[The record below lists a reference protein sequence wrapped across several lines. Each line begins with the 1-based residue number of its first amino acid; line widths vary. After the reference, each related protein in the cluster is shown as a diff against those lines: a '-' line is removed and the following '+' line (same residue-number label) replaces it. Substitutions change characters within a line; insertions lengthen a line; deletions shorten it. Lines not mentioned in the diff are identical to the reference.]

1 MPAPPPSP
9 PPPPRD
15 DEPRDVVAAGFPSAP
30 LGVMSGEPVEEGIF
44 EGPPADIQVGE
55 ARTAR
60 APRGAIRR
68 LGWPF
73 WISVG
78 WVGLVILVAVLAN
91 VLPLDDP
98 NAIGSALPKQNP
110 SLQHLLGTDELG
122 RDLFSRV
129 IFGAR
134 ISLIVGFS
142 SIFIGMAVG
151 GTLGLMAGFFRG
163 PLDTLFDGAS
173 TVALA
178 FPALVFLLAIVAVFG
193 QSLFTVVVS
202 IGVISIAPLFRVV
215 RANTIVY
222 AQREFV
228 LAARALGA
236 RNARIIA
243 REILPNVLPTALS
256 FALVAVAVAIVAEGA
271 LAFLGL
277 SVRPPTPTWG
287 GMISEGRTSLEQDA
301 LICLWPSLALFFTV
315 LALNFAGDRL
325 RSFFEVREGGL

>member
-1 MPAPPPSP
+1 MPAPPSSQPPSSEHGLP
-9 PPPPRD
+9 SDVTPAGPGPVIG
-15 DEPRDVVAAGFPSAP
+15 VVA
-30 LGVMSGEPVEEGIF
+30 GEPVGDRF
-44 EGPPADIQVGE
+44 EGVPDVQIGQ

-60 APRGAIRR
+60 PPGAAIRR
-68 LGWPF
+68 LGATF

-78 WVGLVILVAVLAN
+78 WVGLVIILAVLAN

-98 NAIGSALPKQNP
+98 NAIGSSLPRQDP
-110 SLQHLLGTDELG
+110 SLSHLLGTDSLG
-122 RDLFSRV
+122 RDIFSRV

-134 ISLIVGFS
+134 VSLTVGFA
-142 SIFIGMAVG
+142 SIFIGMVVG
-151 GTLGLMAGFFRG
+151 GTLGLIAGFYRG
-163 PLDTLFDGAS
+163 RVDSILDATN
-173 TVALA
+173 TVGLA
-178 FPALVFLLAIVAVFG
+178 FPALVFLLVLVTFVG
-193 QSLFTVVVS
+193 QSLFIVVVG
-202 IGVISIAPLFRVV
+202 IGVLSIFPLFRIV

-236 RNARIIA
+236 KRIRIMA

-287 GMISEGRTSLEQDA
+287 GMISEGRNALEQDP

-325 RSFFEVREGGL
+325 RSYFEVREGGL

>member
-1 MPAPPPSP
+1 MA
-9 PPPPRD
+9 
-15 DEPRDVVAAGFPSAP
+15 
-30 LGVMSGEPVEEGIF
+30 GEPAGGELL
-44 EGPPADIQVGE
+44 EGPSDVQLGE

-60 APRGAIRR
+60 APSKAIRR
-68 LGWPF
+68 LGFAF

-78 WVGLVILVAVLAN
+78 WVGLVILLAVLAN

-98 NAIGSALPKQNP
+98 NGIGSALPRQDP
-110 SLQHLLGTDELG
+110 SLQHLLGTDTLG
-122 RDLFSRV
+122 RDIFSRV

-134 ISLIVGFS
+134 ISLIVGFA
-142 SIFIGMAVG
+142 SIFIGMVAG
-151 GTLGLMAGFFRG
+151 GSLGVIAGFFRG
-163 PLDTLFDGAS
+163 PLDALFDGVS

-178 FPALVFLLAIVAVFG
+178 FPALVFLLAIVAAVG
-193 QSLFTVVVS
+193 QSLLTVVVG
-202 IGVISIAPLFRVV
+202 IGILSIAPLFRIV

-236 RNARIIA
+236 RSTRIMF

-287 GMISEGRTSLEQDA
+287 GMISEGRTALQQDP

-325 RSFFEVREGGL
+325 RSYFEIREGGL

>member
-1 MPAPPPSP
+1 MPAPPSSQPPSSEHGLP
-9 PPPPRD
+9 SDATPAGPGPVIG
-15 DEPRDVVAAGFPSAP
+15 VVA
-30 LGVMSGEPVEEGIF
+30 GEPVGDRLEGVPDVQI
-44 EGPPADIQVGE
+44 GQ

-60 APRGAIRR
+60 PPGTAIRR
-68 LGWPF
+68 LGATF

-78 WVGLVILVAVLAN
+78 WVGLVIILAVLAN

-98 NAIGSALPKQNP
+98 NAIGSSLPRQDP
-110 SLQHLLGTDELG
+110 SLSHLLGTDSLG
-122 RDLFSRV
+122 RDIFSRV

-134 ISLIVGFS
+134 VSLTVGFA
-142 SIFIGMAVG
+142 SIFIGMVVG
-151 GTLGLMAGFFRG
+151 GTLGLVAGFYRG
-163 PLDTLFDGAS
+163 PVDSILDATN
-173 TVALA
+173 TVGLA
-178 FPALVFLLAIVAVFG
+178 FPALVFLLALVTFVG
-193 QSLFTVVVS
+193 QSLFIVVVG
-202 IGVISIAPLFRVV
+202 IGVLSIFPLFRIV

-236 RNARIIA
+236 KRIRIMA

-287 GMISEGRTSLEQDA
+287 GMISEGRNALEQDP

-325 RSFFEVREGGL
+325 RSYFEVREGGL

>member
-1 MPAPPPSP
+1 MPEPPSSRP
-9 PPPPRD
+9 PSRP
-15 DEPRDVVAAGFPSAP
+15 DVVPAGIPSTS
-30 LGVMSGEPVEEGIF
+30 LGVMAGAPAGGEVL
-44 EGPPADIQVGE
+44 EGPADVQLGE
-55 ARTAR
+55 AKTAR
-60 APRGAIRR
+60 APSAAIRR
-68 LGWPF
+68 LGF
-73 WISVG
+73 ALWISVG
-78 WVGLVILVAVLAN
+78 WVTLVILLAVLAN
-91 VLPLDDP
+91 LLPLDDP
-98 NAIGSALPKQNP
+98 NGIGSALPKQSP
-110 SLQHLLGTDELG
+110 SLQHLLGTDSLG
-122 RDLFSRV
+122 RDIFSRI

-134 ISLIVGFS
+134 VSLIVGFT
-142 SIFIGMAVG
+142 SIFIGMVVG
-151 GTLGLMAGFFRG
+151 GALGLIAGFYRG
-163 PLDTLFDGAS
+163 PLDAIFDGAS

-178 FPALVFLLAIVAVFG
+178 FPALVFLLAIVAAVG

-202 IGVISIAPLFRVV
+202 IGILSIAPLFRIV

-236 RNARIIA
+236 RRIRIMA

-301 LICLWPSLALFFTV
+301 LICVWPSLALFFTV

-325 RSFFEVREGGL
+325 RSFFEIREGGL

>member
-1 MPAPPPSP
+1 MPEPPSSQP
-9 PPPPRD
+9 PSRP
-15 DEPRDVVAAGFPSAP
+15 DVVPAGIPSAS
-30 LGVMSGEPVEEGIF
+30 LGVMAGEPAGGEVLEGA
-44 EGPPADIQVGE
+44 ADVQLGE

-60 APRGAIRR
+60 PPSAAIRR
-68 LGWPF
+68 LGPAF

-78 WVGLVILVAVLAN
+78 WVGLVILLAVLAN

-98 NAIGSALPKQNP
+98 NGIGSALPKQNP
-110 SLQHLLGTDELG
+110 SLQHLLGTDSLG
-122 RDLFSRV
+122 RDIFSRV

-134 ISLIVGFS
+134 ISLIVGFA

-151 GTLGLMAGFFRG
+151 GTLGVIAGFYRG
-163 PLDTLFDGAS
+163 PLDALFDGVS

-178 FPALVFLLAIVAVFG
+178 FPALVFLLAIVAAVG
-193 QSLFTVVVS
+193 QSLLTVVVG
-202 IGVISIAPLFRVV
+202 IGILSIAPLFRIV

-236 RNARIIA
+236 KSGRIML

-287 GMISEGRTSLEQDA
+287 GMISEGRTALEQDA

-315 LALNFAGDRL
+315 LALNFGGDRL

>member
-1 MPAPPPSP
+1 MA
-9 PPPPRD
+9 
-15 DEPRDVVAAGFPSAP
+15 
-30 LGVMSGEPVEEGIF
+30 GEPAGGELL
-44 EGPPADIQVGE
+44 EGPSDVQLGE
-55 ARTAR
+55 AKTAR
-60 APRGAIRR
+60 APSKAIRR
-68 LGWPF
+68 LGFAF

-78 WVGLVILVAVLAN
+78 WVGLVILLAVLAN

-98 NAIGSALPKQNP
+98 NGIGSALPRQDP
-110 SLQHLLGTDELG
+110 SLQHLLGTDTLG
-122 RDLFSRV
+122 RDIFSRV

-134 ISLIVGFS
+134 ISLIVGFA
-142 SIFIGMAVG
+142 SIFIGMVAG
-151 GTLGLMAGFFRG
+151 GSLGVIAGFFRG
-163 PLDTLFDGAS
+163 PLDALFDGVS

-178 FPALVFLLAIVAVFG
+178 FPALVFLLAIVAAVG
-193 QSLFTVVVS
+193 QSLLTVVVG
-202 IGVISIAPLFRVV
+202 IGILSIAPLFRIV

-236 RNARIIA
+236 RSTRIMF

-287 GMISEGRTSLEQDA
+287 GMISEGRTALQQDP

-325 RSFFEVREGGL
+325 RSYFEIREGGL

>member
-1 MPAPPPSP
+1 MLEGPA
-9 PPPPRD
+9 D
-15 DEPRDVVAAGFPSAP
+15 LQLGEAKTAHAPSA
-30 LGVMSGEPVEEGIF
+30 
-44 EGPPADIQVGE
+44 
-55 ARTAR
+55 
-60 APRGAIRR
+60 AIRR
-68 LGWPF
+68 LGFAF

-78 WVGLVILVAVLAN
+78 WVALVIILAVLAN
-91 VLPLDDP
+91 LLPLDDP
-98 NAIGSALPKQNP
+98 NGIGSALPKQSP
-110 SLQHLLGTDELG
+110 SLQHLLGTDSLG
-122 RDLFSRV
+122 RDIFSRI

-134 ISLIVGFS
+134 ISLIVGFT
-142 SIFIGMAVG
+142 SIFIGMVVG
-151 GTLGLMAGFFRG
+151 GMLGLIAGFYRG
-163 PLDTLFDGAS
+163 PLDAIFDGAS

-178 FPALVFLLAIVAVFG
+178 FPAVVFLLAIVAAVG

-202 IGVISIAPLFRVV
+202 IGILSIAPLFRIV

-236 RNARIIA
+236 RRIRIMA

-325 RSFFEVREGGL
+325 RSFFEIREGGL

>member
-1 MPAPPPSP
+1 MA
-9 PPPPRD
+9 
-15 DEPRDVVAAGFPSAP
+15 
-30 LGVMSGEPVEEGIF
+30 GEPAGELL
-44 EGPPADIQVGE
+44 EGPSDVQLGE
-55 ARTAR
+55 AKTAL
-60 APRGAIRR
+60 APSKAIRR
-68 LGWPF
+68 LGFAF

-78 WVGLVILVAVLAN
+78 WVGLVILLAVLAN

-98 NAIGSALPKQNP
+98 NGIGSALPRQDP
-110 SLQHLLGTDELG
+110 SLQHLLGTDTLG
-122 RDLFSRV
+122 RDIFSRV

-134 ISLIVGFS
+134 ISLIVGFA
-142 SIFIGMAVG
+142 SIFIGMVAG
-151 GTLGLMAGFFRG
+151 GSLGVIAGFFRG
-163 PLDTLFDGAS
+163 PLDTLFDGVS

-178 FPALVFLLAIVAVFG
+178 FPALVFLLAIVAAVG
-193 QSLFTVVVS
+193 QSLLTVVVG
-202 IGVISIAPLFRVV
+202 IGILSIAPLFRIV

-236 RNARIIA
+236 RSTRIMF

-287 GMISEGRTSLEQDA
+287 GMISEGRTALQQDP
-301 LICLWPSLALFFTV
+301 LISLWPSLALFFTV

-325 RSFFEVREGGL
+325 RSYFEIREGGL

>member
-1 MPAPPPSP
+1 MPEPPSSQP
-9 PPPPRD
+9 PSRP
-15 DEPRDVVAAGFPSAP
+15 DVVPAGIPSTS
-30 LGVMSGEPVEEGIF
+30 LGVMAGAPAGGEVLEG
-44 EGPPADIQVGE
+44 PADIQLGE
-55 ARTAR
+55 AKTAR
-60 APRGAIRR
+60 PPSAAIRR
-68 LGWPF
+68 LGVPF
-73 WISVG
+73 WIAVG
-78 WVGLVILVAVLAN
+78 WVTLVILLAVLAN

-98 NAIGSALPKQNP
+98 NAIGSALPRQDP
-110 SLQHLLGTDELG
+110 SLQHLLGTDTLG
-122 RDLFSRV
+122 RDIFSRV
-129 IFGAR
+129 IYGAR
-134 ISLIVGFS
+134 ISLIVGFA
-142 SIFIGMAVG
+142 SIFIGMVVG
-151 GTLGLMAGFFRG
+151 GTLGLIAGLFRG
-163 PLDTLFDGAS
+163 PLDALFDGIS

-178 FPALVFLLAIVAVFG
+178 FPALVFLLAIVAAVG

-202 IGVISIAPLFRVV
+202 IGILSIAPLFRVV

-236 RNARIIA
+236 KSLRIMM
-243 REILPNVLPTALS
+243 RELLPNVLPTALS
-256 FALVAVAVAIVAEGA
+256 FSLVAVAVAIVAEGA

-287 GMISEGRTSLEQDA
+287 GMISEGRTALEQDP

>member
-1 MPAPPPSP
+1 MPEPPSSGQP
-9 PPPPRD
+9 SSRP
-15 DEPRDVVAAGFPSAP
+15 DVVPAGVPSAS
-30 LGVMSGEPVEEGIF
+30 LGVMSGAPVGGEVEEG
-44 EGPPADIQVGE
+44 PLDIQVGVAE
-55 ARTAR
+55 TAR
-60 APRGAIRR
+60 APGTAIRR
-68 LGWPF
+68 LGAPF

-78 WVGLVILVAVLAN
+78 WVGLVIILAVLAN

-98 NAIGSALPKQNP
+98 NAIGSALPRQSP
-110 SLQHLLGTDELG
+110 SLQHLLGTDSLG
-122 RDLFSRV
+122 RDILSRV

-134 ISLIVGFS
+134 ISLIVGFA

-151 GTLGLMAGFFRG
+151 GALGLIAGFYRG

-178 FPALVFLLAIVAVFG
+178 FPALVFLLAVVAAVG

-202 IGVISIAPLFRVV
+202 IGILSIAPLFRVV

-222 AQREFV
+222 ARRDFV

-236 RNARIIA
+236 RSGRIIA
-243 REILPNVLPTALS
+243 REIVPNVLPTALS

-325 RSFFEVREGGL
+325 RAYFEVREGGL

>member
-1 MPAPPPSP
+1 MAGAPVGG
-9 PPPPRD
+9 D
-15 DEPRDVVAAGFPSAP
+15 
-30 LGVMSGEPVEEGIF
+30 
-44 EGPPADIQVGE
+44 VGE
-55 ARTAR
+55 GEVDVQIGRAETVR
-60 APRGAIRR
+60 APAAAIRR
-68 LGWPF
+68 LGAPF

-78 WVGLVILVAVLAN
+78 WVGLVIVLAVLAN

-98 NAIGSALPKQNP
+98 NNIGAGLPRQDP
-110 SLQHLLGTDELG
+110 SLQHLLGTDSLG
-122 RDLFSRV
+122 RDILSRV

-134 ISLIVGFS
+134 VSLIVGFS
-142 SIFIGMAVG
+142 SIFIGMVVG
-151 GTLGLMAGFFRG
+151 GALGLIAGFFRG
-163 PLDTLFDGAS
+163 PFDTLFDGVS

-178 FPALVFLLAIVAVFG
+178 FPALVFLLAIVAAVG
-193 QSLFTVVVS
+193 QGLFTVVVG
-202 IGVISIAPLFRVV
+202 IGILSIAPLFRIV

-236 RNARIIA
+236 KSTRIVW

-287 GMISEGRTSLEQDA
+287 GMISEGRNALEQDP

>member
-1 MPAPPPSP
+1 MPAPPSSQPPSSEHGLP
-9 PPPPRD
+9 SDVTAAGPGPVIG
-15 DEPRDVVAAGFPSAP
+15 VVA
-30 LGVMSGEPVEEGIF
+30 GEPVGDRF
-44 EGPPADIQVGE
+44 EGVPDVQIGRAE
-55 ARTAR
+55 TAR
-60 APRGAIRR
+60 PPGTAIRR
-68 LGWPF
+68 FGATF

-78 WVGLVILVAVLAN
+78 WVGLVILLAVLAN

-98 NAIGSALPKQNP
+98 NGIGSALPRQDP
-110 SLQHLLGTDELG
+110 SLAHLLGTDSLG
-122 RDLFSRV
+122 RDILSRV

-134 ISLIVGFS
+134 VSLIVGFA
-142 SIFIGMAVG
+142 SIFIGMVVG
-151 GTLGLMAGFFRG
+151 GGLALIAGFFRG
-163 PLDTLFDGAS
+163 PLDSFLDSAN
-173 TVALA
+173 TVGLA
-178 FPALVFLLAIVAVFG
+178 FPAVVFLLALVTAAG
-193 QSLFTVVVS
+193 QSLFIVV
-202 IGVISIAPLFRVV
+202 IGIGILAIFPLFRVV

-228 LAARALGA
+228 LASRALGA
-236 RNARIIA
+236 RSTRIIW

-287 GMISEGRTSLEQDA
+287 GMISEGRNSLEQDP

>member
-1 MPAPPPSP
+1 M
-9 PPPPRD
+9 
-15 DEPRDVVAAGFPSAP
+15 
-30 LGVMSGEPVEEGIF
+30 
-44 EGPPADIQVGE
+44 
-55 ARTAR
+55 
-60 APRGAIRR
+60 
-68 LGWPF
+68 
-73 WISVG
+73 SVG
-78 WVGLVILVAVLAN
+78 WVALVILLAVLAN
-91 VLPLDDP
+91 LLPLDDP
-98 NAIGSALPKQNP
+98 NGIGSSLPKQSP
-110 SLQHLLGTDELG
+110 SLQHLLGTDSLG
-122 RDLFSRV
+122 RDIFSRI

-134 ISLIVGFS
+134 VSLIVGFT
-142 SIFIGMAVG
+142 SIFIGMVVG
-151 GTLGLMAGFFRG
+151 GTLGLIAGFYRG
-163 PLDTLFDGAS
+163 PLDAIFDGAS

-178 FPALVFLLAIVAVFG
+178 FPALVFLLAIVAAVG

-202 IGVISIAPLFRVV
+202 IGILSIAPLFRIV

-236 RNARIIA
+236 RRIRIMA

-256 FALVAVAVAIVAEGA
+256 FALVAVAIAIVAEGA

-325 RSFFEVREGGL
+325 RSFFEIREGGL